1 MKPGIL
7 IVDDDAQV
15 LRAVEIDLRHKY
27 GDRFRVLKADS
38 GATALDILKQLK
50 LRNEPP
56 ALFVVDQR
64 MPRMTGVEFLEQA
77 MEIYPDAKRVLL
89 TAYADTDAAIRSI
102 NNAKIDYYLM
112 KPRDPPE
119 ENLYPVLNDLLDDW
133 MASFRLPFEGIRVVG
148 LRWSPKSY
156 ETRDFLAR
164 NGIPYQWLDA
174 ESDKEATRL
183 VEYAA
188 TPTNSHEVAMPPHL
202 PLVLFTDGSHLSEP
216 TNSQIAEKIGLKTHA
231 QMPFYDLIIVGAGPS
246 GLAAAVYGASE
257 GLHTLLIEREAPGG
271 QAGMS
276 SNIENYL
283 GFPTGLTGANL
294 ARRAVAQAAR
304 FGAEI
309 LTPQE
314 ASGIRVDDPYRF
326 IKLNDGTEISCHT
339 LLITT
344 GVSYRKLNVPG
355 IDRLTGAG
363 VYYGAAMT
371 QALSYRDEDVYLVG
385 GANSAG
391 QAAMYFSR
399 YARKVTMLVRG
410 DSLAKTMSQYLVDQI
425 NETQNIQ
432 VWLHSNV
439 VEIKGVD
446 RLEAITIHDTIKD
459 EKQTVPTAGLFI
471 FIGAQPRTDWL
482 SGVVTTDANGF
493 ILTGPDLILVM
504 THEGH
509 NSRPKGWNLHRE
521 PFLLETNIP
530 GIFAAGDVRYG
541 SLKRVASGVGEGSI
555 AVQFIHQYLKRV

>member
-1 MKPGIL
+1 
-7 IVDDDAQV
+7 
-15 LRAVEIDLRHKY
+15 
-27 GDRFRVLKADS
+27 
-38 GATALDILKQLK
+38 
-50 LRNEPP
+50 
-56 ALFVVDQR
+56 
-64 MPRMTGVEFLEQA
+64 
-77 MEIYPDAKRVLL
+77 
-89 TAYADTDAAIRSI
+89 
-102 NNAKIDYYLM
+102 
-112 KPRDPPE
+112 
-119 ENLYPVLNDLLDDW
+119 
-133 MASFRLPFEGIRVVG
+133 
-148 LRWSPKSY
+148 
-156 ETRDFLAR
+156 
-164 NGIPYQWLDA
+164 
-174 ESDKEATRL
+174 
-183 VEYAA
+183 
-188 TPTNSHEVAMPPHL
+188 
-202 PLVLFTDGSHLSEP
+202 
-216 TNSQIAEKIGLKTHA
+216 
-231 QMPFYDLIIVGAGPS
+231 
-246 GLAAAVYGASE
+246 
-257 GLHTLLIEREAPGG
+257 
-271 QAGMS
+271 
-276 SNIENYL
+276 
-283 GFPTGLTGANL
+283 
-294 ARRAVAQAAR
+294 
-304 FGAEI
+304 
-309 LTPQE
+309 
-314 ASGIRVDDPYRF
+314 
-326 IKLNDGTEISCHT
+326 
-339 LLITT
+339 
-344 GVSYRKLNVPG
+344 
-355 IDRLTGAG
+355 
-363 VYYGAAMT
+363 MT